1 MATADPTNTR
11 QRIDYIDLPG
21 GGVKAVLTISL
32 PGGIVK
38 RFEAVTDPSE
48 MKEVSGALLR
58 SVGCCMGDEVGKS
71 IFKKIGKGIGKIAKG
86 VASSKVFQLAAKGL
100 ALASPL
106 LGPIAPFALGAAAA
120 AGVASKLAK
129 AGVAA
134 AHGAHDVAKALTLS
148 AHGDAVK
155 LTSTPAGAARLLA
168 TANAKRLGAE
178 KVAAGK
184 STPAPKSKPNTS
196 ALPSSSTADIR
207 CAQLR
212 GTTEADLLAAAKSGR
227 VRSNQAGT
235 ATPSQ
240 LLAAHKAG
248 RIYWVS

>member
-1 MATADPTNTR
+1 MATADPSNTR

-32 PGGIVK
+32 PGGVVK
-38 RFEAVTDPSE
+38 RFEAATDANE

-58 SVGCCMGDEVGKS
+58 SVGCCLGDEVGRS
-71 IFKKIGKGIGKIAKG
+71 IFKKIGKGIGKIAKS

-106 LGPIAPFALGAAAA
+106 LGPIAPFALAAGAGL
-120 AGVASKLAK
+120 GVASKLAK
-129 AGVAA
+129 ASVAA

-148 AHGDAVK
+148 AHADATK

-178 KVAAGK
+178 KVAAG
-184 STPAPKSKPNTS
+184 PAAKSKPNT
-196 ALPSSSTADIR
+196 AAIPGSSTADHR
-207 CAQLR
+207 CPQLS
-212 GTTEADLLAAAKSGR
+212 GNTEADVLAAAKAGR
-227 VRSNQAGT
+227 VRSNQPGAI
-235 ATPSQ
+235 TPSQ
-240 LLAAHKAG
+240 LLAAHKQG
-248 RIYWVS
+248 RLYWVS

>member
-148 AHGDAVK
+148 AHADATK

-184 STPAPKSKPNTS
+184 PAQAKPNTS
-196 ALPSSSTADIR
+196 ALPSSSTADLR

-212 GTTEADLLAAAKSGR
+212 GTTEADLLAAAKAGR
-227 VRSNQAGT
+227 VRSNQQGKAST
-235 ATPSQ
+235 SQ

>member
-1 MATADPTNTR
+1 MAAATDPSGAR

-21 GGVKAVLTISL
+21 GGVKAVLTYSF
-32 PGGIVK
+32 PGGVVK
-38 RFEAVTDPSE
+38 RFEAVTHPDE

-58 SVGCCMGDEVGKS
+58 SVGCCMGDEVGRS
-71 IFKKIGKGIGKIAKG
+71 IFKKIGKGIGKIAKS

-129 AGVAA
+129 ASVAV
-134 AHGAHDVAKALTLS
+134 AHGAHDVAKSLTLS
-148 AHGDAVK
+148 AHADAVK

-168 TANAKRLGAE
+168 SANSKRLGAE

-184 STPAPKSKPNTS
+184 PTPAPKNTN
-196 ALPSSSTADIR
+196 ALPSSSTADHR
-207 CAQLR
+207 CLQLG
-212 GTTEADLLAAAKSGR
+212 GTTEADLLNAAKAGR
-227 VRSNQAGT
+227 VRSNQPGT

-240 LLAAHKAG
+240 LLAAHKQG